1 MRYLELLV
9 DGKKYTN
16 EHQIN
21 KILQEMNLSW
31 LIDSEIEGAKLE
43 IKRNTLIWH
52 SGSFYSGDWHYGIF
66 KNGEFYGNW
75 ENGIFENGNFFG
87 KWHSGINLIEDI
99 KN

>member
-9 DGKKYTN
+9 DGKTHTS
-16 EHQIN
+16 EHQID
-21 KILQEMNLSW
+21 KILKEKGLFW
-31 LIDSEIEGAKLE
+31 LIDSEIEKAKLE
-43 IKRNTLIWH
+43 IKKNTVIWH

-75 ENGIFENGNFFG
+75 ENGIFENGNFGG
-87 KWHSGINLIEDI
+87 KWHSGINLVKDI